1 MCSTQD
7 TARILD
13 NLLSEKNQK
22 SWEQL
27 ERVKDY
33 LSCHI
38 MTTLFQTS
46 PATSQGLVRGA
57 EQSAKLLSKT
67 LTNDTSEAIKAKPN
81 IGN

>member
-1 MCSTQD
+1 MC
-7 TARILD
+7 RIT
-13 NLLSEKNQK
+13 
-22 SWEQL
+22 
-27 ERVKDY
+27 
-33 LSCHI
+33 
-38 MTTLFQTS
+38 TTLFQTS